1 MSIKLDHTASWN
13 LHLGPLVGD
22 RFRIRTLPRTEVR
35 RESLPLEC
43 AEGSDGIDSWSL
55 SLSISFLFSFSLT
68 LSLSLSFSFNPL
80 SLSYSLYLS
89 YSHSFYLSTSYS
101 LSFSLSLSYSHSPP
115 LSLTLSIFLIVTL
128 SLSYSLSLS
137 YFYSLSLALSFLFSF
152 TLFYHSFSHTLS
164 FSPNLGTHMTKAIL
178 LCATIWLRK
187 GCPPPWSSSR
197 GGNGRSGSPL
207 VELSCRVSLVLVY
220 SMMRTK

>member
-1 MSIKLDHTASWN
+1 MK
-13 LHLGPLVGD
+13 P
-22 RFRIRTLPRTEVR
+22 
-35 RESLPLEC
+35 
-43 AEGSDGIDSWSL
+43 
-55 SLSISFLFSFSLT
+55 LT
-68 LSLSLSFSFNPL
+68 LHIFLILLLTHSLSLSFFLIQPSLSLLLSLSFLFSLFLSFYLLLSIILSLSIFLIHPL
-80 SLSYSLYLS
+80 SLSN
-89 YSHSFYLSTSYS
+89 
-101 LSFSLSLSYSHSPP
+101 SHSPP

-137 YFYSLSLALSFLFSF
+137 YCYSLSLALSFLFSF

-187 GCPPPWSSSR
+187 GSPPPWSSSR